1 MIITYDSKKV
11 IAITKK
17 DDAEQYVR
25 QFDLESYDQTFTE
38 MIGGKE
44 TSYIKIKEVEQT
56 SDGKKYAVV
65 YNDDG
70 HFYMRTFEQTSKA
83 GGPERTPEEIKD
95 SELDINKLIDCNNH
109 TMCNQTFPDPFIT
122 CTFLT

>member
-1 MIITYDSKKV
+1 MKPHNRPTQYPIVSMIITYDSKKV

-70 HFYMRTFEQTSKA
+70 HFYMRTFE
-83 GGPERTPEEIKD
+83 
-95 SELDINKLIDCNNH
+95 
-109 TMCNQTFPDPFIT
+109 
-122 CTFLT
+122 